1 MICIR
6 TACMAV
12 NYKKCFR
19 TYENEKFDSKV
30 TIVTDEDDD
39 QSEYEEIV
47 DIPPEEKK
55 NQNKY
60 TDWNKRDASK
70 STNRLENKSKVNGDR
85 TENKQDFDLKLP
97 SIKKVKPVKFVSKTW
112 RTACV
117 LCAVLCVGLMSVIGV
132 LLWLMLST
140 KGKKL
145 I

>member
-1 MICIR
+1 
-6 TACMAV
+6 MAV

-19 TYENEKFDSKV
+19 TYENETFDSKV

-39 QSEYEEIV
+39 QSDYEEITECV
-47 DIPPEEKK
+47 EIPSIEKN

-60 TDWNKRDASK
+60 TDWNKRDTSK
-70 STNRLENKSKVNGDR
+70 STNAENKSKVNGNR
-85 TENKQDFDLKLP
+85 TESKQDFDLKLP
-97 SIKKVKPVKFVSKTW
+97 SIIQKVKPVKFVSKTW

-117 LCAVLCVGLMSVIGV
+117 LSAFLCVGLMSVIGV